1 MIKRFKNIF
10 SINSVSRRIRV
21 AFISILLL
29 LFFSGAMSLLELERV
44 SHDTEEILLASK
56 QNTELAGSML
66 SAINDQNDAM
76 IELAV
81 SSGKFSDIQRHSER
95 CEESMR
101 RLATS
106 TVAAQRK
113 MQTTDTPMAADTLV
127 MCANRANETVR
138 RYINGD
144 VHRRIAIELL
154 DSTRVAS
161 TTHDWYLNEY
171 KPEYERTV
179 EYITKY
185 MTGAHST
192 LGPDVNNLSHTAR
205 RAVTPVFI
213 SLVVMVVI
221 VAMFYLFMMHYFV
234 RPLLRI
240 NKSLG
245 DYLTYKKPF
254 DSEMPCRDEFAT
266 LRDRIAQLIAKFTK

>member
-1 MIKRFKNIF
+1 MIKRLKNIF

-29 LFFSGAMSLLELERV
+29 LFFSGAMSLFELERV

-76 IELAV
+76 IAMAV
-81 SSGKFSDIQRHSER
+81 SSGKFTDIQRHSER

-106 TVAAQRK
+106 TAAAQRK

-127 MCANRANETVR
+127 MYANRANETVR
-138 RYINGD
+138 HYINGD
-144 VHRRIAIELL
+144 VHRRIASELL

-185 MTGAHST
+185 MTGVHST

-221 VAMFYLFMMHYFV
+221 VAMFYFFMMHYFI

-240 NKSLG
+240 NNSLG

-254 DSEMPCRDEFAT
+254 DGEIRSRDELAT

>member
-1 MIKRFKNIF
+1 MIKRLKNIF

-29 LFFSGAMSLLELERV
+29 LFFSGAMSLFELERV

-76 IELAV
+76 IAMAV
-81 SSGKFSDIQRHSER
+81 SSGKFTDIQRHSER

-106 TVAAQRK
+106 TAAAQRK

-127 MCANRANETVR
+127 MYANRANETVHH
-138 RYINGD
+138 YINGD
-144 VHRRIAIELL
+144 VHRRIASELL

-185 MTGAHST
+185 MTGVHST

-221 VAMFYLFMMHYFV
+221 VAMFYFFMMHYFI

-240 NKSLG
+240 NNSLG

-254 DSEMPCRDEFAT
+254 DGEIRSRDELAT